1 LVSVNVGTP
10 REIGLSR
17 GKKTISA
24 IYKKP
29 VQGPVFA
36 RRFNLDGDWQG
47 DPSVHGGEDAA
58 VYAYPSEHYGYWKE
72 IFPKME
78 MPWGTFGENFTT
90 EGLLED
96 GVHVGDQ
103 FAVGTAKFQIT
114 KPRFPCFKLGMR
126 FGTQRMVKLF
136 LDSERS
142 GFYLR
147 VLLEGQVKAGDEI
160 RPTGS
165 DQNSG
170 TIASIVRVKKKT
182 E

>member
-10 REIGLSR
+10 REIGLSQ
-17 GKKTISA
+17 GKKTVSA

-29 VQGPVFA
+29 VDGPVIV
-36 RRFNLDGDWQG
+36 RRLNLEGDRQG
-47 DPSVHGGEDAA
+47 DPRVHGGENAA

-72 IFPKME
+72 RFPDME

-90 EGLLED
+90 EGLLEEV
-96 GVHVGDQ
+96 VHVGDQ

-126 FGTQRMVKLF
+126 FGTQKMVDLF

-142 GFYLR
+142 GFYLG
-147 VLLEGQVKAGDEI
+147 VLQEGQVKAGDVI
-160 RPTGS
+160 RPIMS
-165 DQNSG
+165 DQHSG
-170 TIASIVRVKKKT
+170 TIASIVRMKKKA